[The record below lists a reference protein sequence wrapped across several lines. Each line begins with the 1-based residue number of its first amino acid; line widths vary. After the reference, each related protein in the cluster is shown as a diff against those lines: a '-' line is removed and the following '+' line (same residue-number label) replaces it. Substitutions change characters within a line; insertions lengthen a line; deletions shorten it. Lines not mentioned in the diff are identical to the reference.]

1 MGMRQDGRAKNDN
14 GPEAANFNGVKTF
27 TATMARDR
35 DALGDRVTAWLRDDP
50 RRKVVDTVVTQ
61 SSDESFHC
69 LAITVFFWQPEAA

>member
-1 MGMRQDGRAKNDN
+1 MEPGKAAGAKSE
-14 GPEAANFNGVKTF
+14 GSPSGFNGVKTF

-35 DALGDRVTAWLRDDP
+35 EALGDRVPAWLRDDP

>member
-1 MGMRQDGRAKNDN
+1 MGMKQDGKAQNDN
-14 GPEAANFNGVKTF
+14 APEVFNGVKTF

-35 DALGDRVTAWLRDDP
+35 EALGDRVTAWLRDDP
-50 RRKVVDTVVTQ
+50 RRTVVDTVVTQ